1 MPARERLDR
10 LLVSRGLVPSREQA
24 QRLIYAGEVRVD
36 GAVGRAPAQL
46 VPPTAA
52 LQVRR
57 PPPFVSRGG
66 EKLAHA
72 LDVFAVDVAG
82 RVCLDVGASTG
93 GFTDALLQRGA
104 ARVYALDVG
113 RAQLAWKLRQ
123 DRRVVVM
130 EGVNARYMEPL
141 PEPVDLV
148 TVDVAFISLAKVLPA
163 VLRSLR
169 PEGLLLALV
178 KPQFEAGPDLVG
190 RGGVVRDP
198 AIHRAILA
206 DVLAALPQL
215 GHTPVG
221 LTPSPLRGPAGNV
234 EFFVLAE
241 GPAPAAPR
249 PALAVDDAIARA
261 LAAAAHVPARKRG
274 SARSRNR

>member
-1 MPARERLDR
+1 MPSRERLDR

-46 VPPTAA
+46 VSPTAD

-72 LDVFAVDVAG
+72 LDVFAVDVTG

-130 EGVNARYMEPL
+130 EGVNARYLEPL
-141 PEPVDLV
+141 PEPVDLI

-163 VLRSLR
+163 VLRSLW
-169 PEGLLLALV
+169 PQGLLLALV
-178 KPQFEAGPDLVG
+178 KPQFEAGPELVG

-198 AIHRAILA
+198 AVHRLVLD
-206 DVLAALPQL
+206 DVLATLPQL

-221 LTPSPLRGPAGNV
+221 LTTSPLRGPAGNV
-234 EFFVLAE
+234 EFFVLAQ

-249 PALAVDDAIARA
+249 PALAVEDAIARA
-261 LAAAAHVPARKRG
+261 LAAAERVPARKRG

>member
-1 MPARERLDR
+1 MAVRERLDR
-10 LLVSRGLVPSREQA
+10 LLVSRGLVPSREQG

-46 VPPTAA
+46 VSPTADIE
-52 LQVRR
+52 VRR

-123 DRRVVVM
+123 DGRVVVM

-198 AIHRAILA
+198 AVHRLVLA
-206 DVLAALPQL
+206 DVLATLPQL

-221 LTPSPLRGPAGNV
+221 LTTSPLRGPAGNV

-249 PALAVDDAIARA
+249 PALAVDAAIARA
-261 LAAAAHVPARKRG
+261 LAAAERVPARKRG
-274 SARSRNR
+274 STRSRNR

>member
-1 MPARERLDR
+1 MSALIACWS
-10 LLVSRGLVPSREQA
+10 LAASVPSREQA

-46 VPPTAA
+46 VSPTAD

-72 LDVFAVDVAG
+72 LDVFAVDVTG

-130 EGVNARYMEPL
+130 EGVNARYLEPL
-141 PEPVDLV
+141 PEPVDLI

-163 VLRSLR
+163 VLRSLW
-169 PEGLLLALV
+169 PQGLLLALV
-178 KPQFEAGPDLVG
+178 KPQFEAGPELVG

-198 AIHRAILA
+198 AVHRLVLD
-206 DVLAALPQL
+206 DVLATLPQL

-221 LTPSPLRGPAGNV
+221 LTTSPLRGPAGNV
-234 EFFVLAE
+234 EFFVLAQ

-261 LAAAAHVPARKRG
+261 LAAAERVPARKRG

>member
-1 MPARERLDR
+1 MPSRERLDR

-46 VPPTAA
+46 VSPTAD

-72 LDVFAVDVAG
+72 LDVFAVDVTG

-123 DRRVVVM
+123 DRQVVVM
-130 EGVNARYMEPL
+130 EGVNARYLEPL
-141 PEPVDLV
+141 PEPVDLI

-169 PEGLLLALV
+169 PQGQLLALV
-178 KPQFEAGPDLVG
+178 KPQFEAGPELVG

-198 AIHRAILA
+198 AVHQLVLD
-206 DVLAALPQL
+206 DVLATLPQL

-221 LTPSPLRGPAGNV
+221 LTTSPLRGPAGNV
-234 EFFVLAE
+234 EFFVLAQ

-249 PALAVDDAIARA
+249 PALVVEDAIARA
-261 LAAAAHVPARKRG
+261 LAAAERVPARKRG

>member
-1 MPARERLDR
+1 MPSRERLDR

-46 VPPTAA
+46 VSPTAD

-72 LDVFAVDVAG
+72 LDVFAVDVTG

-130 EGVNARYMEPL
+130 EGVNARYLEPL
-141 PEPVDLV
+141 PEPVDLI

-169 PEGLLLALV
+169 PQGQLLALV
-178 KPQFEAGPDLVG
+178 KPQFEAGPELVG

-198 AIHRAILA
+198 AVHQLVLD
-206 DVLAALPQL
+206 DVLATLPQL

-221 LTPSPLRGPAGNV
+221 LTTSPLRGPAGNV
-234 EFFVLAE
+234 EFFVLAQ

-249 PALAVDDAIARA
+249 PALAVEDAIARA
-261 LAAAAHVPARKRG
+261 LAAAERVPARKRG

>member
-1 MPARERLDR
+1 MAVRERLDR

-46 VPPTAA
+46 VSPTADIE
-52 LQVRR
+52 VRR

-93 GFTDALLQRGA
+93 GFADALLQRGA

-123 DRRVVVM
+123 DGRVVVM

-198 AIHRAILA
+198 AVHRLVLA
-206 DVLAALPQL
+206 DVLATLPQL

-221 LTPSPLRGPAGNV
+221 LKPSPLRGPAGNV

-241 GPAPAAPR
+241 GPEPAAPR
-249 PALAVDDAIARA
+249 PALAVDDAITHA
-261 LAAAAHVPARKRG
+261 LAAAERVPARKRG

>member
-1 MPARERLDR
+1 MPSRERLDR

-46 VPPTAA
+46 VSPTAD

-72 LDVFAVDVAG
+72 LDVFAVDVTG

-130 EGVNARYMEPL
+130 EGVNARYLEPL
-141 PEPVDLV
+141 PEPVDLI

-169 PEGLLLALV
+169 PQGQLLALV
-178 KPQFEAGPDLVG
+178 KPQFEAGPELVG

-198 AIHRAILA
+198 AVHQLVLD
-206 DVLAALPQL
+206 DVLATLPQL

-221 LTPSPLRGPAGNV
+221 LTTSPLRGPAGNV
-234 EFFVLAE
+234 EFFVLAQ

-249 PALAVDDAIARA
+249 PALVVEDAIARA
-261 LAAAAHVPARKRG
+261 LAAAERVPARKRG

>member
-10 LLVSRGLVPSREQA
+10 LLVDRGLVPSREQA

-36 GAVGRAPAQL
+36 GAIGRAPAQS
-46 VPPTAA
+46 VPPTAD
-52 LQVRR
+52 LEVRR

-72 LDVFAVDVAG
+72 LDVFAVDVTG

-130 EGVNARYMEPL
+130 EGVNARYMESL
-141 PEPVDLV
+141 PEPVGLV
-148 TVDVAFISLAKVLPA
+148 TVDVAFISLAKVLPE

-169 PEGLLLALV
+169 PEGELLALV
-178 KPQFEAGPDLVG
+178 KPQFEAGPEWVG

-198 AIHRAILA
+198 AVHRLVLNA
-206 DVLAALPQL
+206 VLATLPRL

-234 EFFVLAE
+234 EFFVLAQ
-241 GPAPAAPR
+241 GPVPTAPR
-249 PALAVDDAIARA
+249 PALAADDAIARA
-261 LAAAAHVPARKRG
+261 LAAAERVPARKRG
-274 SARSRNR
+274 SARSRKR

>member
-10 LLVSRGLVPSREQA
+10 LLVARGLVPSREQA

-46 VPPTAA
+46 VSPTAD
-52 LQVRR
+52 LEVQQR
-57 PPPFVSRGG
+57 PPFVSRGG

-82 RVCLDVGASTG
+82 WVCLDVGASTG

-104 ARVYALDVG
+104 ARVHALDVG

-130 EGVNARYMEPL
+130 EGVNARYLEPL
-141 PEPVDLV
+141 PEPVDLI

-198 AIHRAILA
+198 ATHRLVLA
-206 DVLAALPQL
+206 DVLATLPPL

-234 EFFVLAE
+234 EFFVLAQ

-249 PALAVDDAIARA
+249 PALAVDDAITCAV
-261 LAAAAHVPARKRG
+261 AAAERVPARKRG
-274 SARSRNR
+274 SARSRSR

>member
-46 VPPTAA
+46 VSPTAD
-52 LQVRR
+52 LQVQQ

-72 LDVFAVDVAG
+72 IDIFAVDVTG

-130 EGVNARYMEPL
+130 EGVNARYLEPL
-141 PEPVDLV
+141 PEPVDLI

-163 VLRSLR
+163 VLRSLW
-169 PEGLLLALV
+169 PQGLLLALV
-178 KPQFEAGPDLVG
+178 KPQFEAGPELVG

-198 AIHRAILA
+198 AVHRLVLN
-206 DVLAALPQL
+206 DVLATLPQL

-221 LTPSPLRGPAGNV
+221 LTTSPLRGPAGNV
-234 EFFVLAE
+234 EFFVLAQ

-249 PALAVDDAIARA
+249 PALAVEDAIARA
-261 LAAAAHVPARKRG
+261 LAAAERVPARKRG

>member
-46 VPPTAA
+46 VSPTAD
-52 LQVRR
+52 LQVQQ

-72 LDVFAVDVAG
+72 LDVFAVDVTG

-104 ARVYALDVG
+104 ARVHALDVG

-130 EGVNARYMEPL
+130 EGVNARYLEPL
-141 PEPVDLV
+141 PEPVDLI

-163 VLRSLR
+163 VLRSLW
-169 PEGLLLALV
+169 PQGLLLALV
-178 KPQFEAGPDLVG
+178 KPQFEAGPELVG

-198 AIHRAILA
+198 AVHRLVLD
-206 DVLAALPQL
+206 DVLATLPQL

-221 LTPSPLRGPAGNV
+221 LTTSPLRGPAGNV
-234 EFFVLAE
+234 EFFVLAQ

-249 PALAVDDAIARA
+249 PALAVEDAIARA
-261 LAAAAHVPARKRG
+261 LAAAERVPARKRG

>member
-1 MPARERLDR
+1 MPSRERLDR
-10 LLVSRGLVPSREQA
+10 LLVARGLVPSREQA

-46 VPPTAA
+46 VAPTAD

-72 LDVFAVDVAG
+72 LDVLAVDVTG
-82 RVCLDVGASTG
+82 WVCLDVGASTG

-130 EGVNARYMEPL
+130 EGVNARYLEPL
-141 PEPVDLV
+141 PEPVDLI

-163 VLRSLR
+163 VLRSLQ
-169 PEGLLLALV
+169 PQGLLLALV
-178 KPQFEAGPDLVG
+178 KPQFEAGPELVG

-198 AIHRAILA
+198 ATHRM
-206 DVLAALPQL
+206 VLNAVLSTLPQL

-234 EFFVLAE
+234 EFFVLAQ

-249 PALAVDDAIARA
+249 PPLAAEDAIARA
-261 LAAAAHVPARKRG
+261 LAAAERVPARKRG

>member
-1 MPARERLDR
+1 MAVRERLDR

-46 VPPTAA
+46 VSPTADIE
-52 LQVRR
+52 VRR

-72 LDVFAVDVAG
+72 LNVFAVDVAG
-82 RVCLDVGASTG
+82 QVCLDVGASTG
-93 GFTDALLQRGA
+93 GFTDALLQRTA

-123 DRRVVVM
+123 DGRVVVM

-198 AIHRAILA
+198 AVHRLVLA
-206 DVLAALPQL
+206 DVLATLPQA
-215 GHTPVG
+215 GYTPVG

-234 EFFVLAE
+234 EFFVLAQ
-241 GPAPAAPR
+241 GPEPAAPR
-249 PALAVDDAIARA
+249 PALAVDDAITHA
-261 LAAAAHVPARKRG
+261 LAAAECVPARKRG

>member
-1 MPARERLDR
+1 MAARERLDR

-123 DRRVVVM
+123 DGRVVVM

-141 PEPVDLV
+141 QEPVDLV

-198 AIHRAILA
+198 AVHRLVLA
-206 DVLAALPQL
+206 DVLATLPQA

-241 GPAPAAPR
+241 GPESVAPR
-249 PALAVDDAIARA
+249 PALAVDDAITRA
-261 LAAAAHVPARKRG
+261 LAAAERVPARKRG

>member
-1 MPARERLDR
+1 MPSRERLDR
-10 LLVSRGLVPSREQA
+10 LLVARGLVPSREQA

-46 VPPTAA
+46 VSPTAD
-52 LQVRR
+52 LEVRR

-72 LDVFAVDVAG
+72 LDVFGVDVDG

-130 EGVNARYMEPL
+130 EGVNARYLEPL
-141 PEPVDLV
+141 PEPVDLI

-163 VLRSLR
+163 VLRSLW
-169 PEGLLLALV
+169 PQGLLLALV
-178 KPQFEAGPDLVG
+178 KPQFEAGPELVG

-198 AIHRAILA
+198 AVHRLVLD
-206 DVLAALPQL
+206 DVLATLPQL

-221 LTPSPLRGPAGNV
+221 LTTSPLRGPAGNV
-234 EFFVLAE
+234 EFFVLAQ

-249 PALAVDDAIARA
+249 PALAVEDAIARA
-261 LAAAAHVPARKRG
+261 LAAAERVPARKRG

>member
-1 MPARERLDR
+1 MPSRERLDR
-10 LLVSRGLVPSREQA
+10 LLVARGLVPSREQA

-46 VPPTAA
+46 VSPTAD
-52 LQVRR
+52 LHVRQ

-66 EKLAHA
+66 DKLAHA
-72 LDVFAVDVAG
+72 LDVFAVDVTG

-104 ARVYALDVG
+104 IRVYAVDVG

-123 DRRVVVM
+123 DQRVVVM
-130 EGVNARYMEPL
+130 EGVNARYLEPL
-141 PEPVDLV
+141 PEPVDLI
-148 TVDVAFISLAKVLPA
+148 TIDVAFISLAKVLPA

-169 PEGLLLALV
+169 PQGLLLTLV
-178 KPQFEAGPDLVG
+178 KPQFEAGPELVG

-198 AIHRAILA
+198 AVHRLVLNA
-206 DVLAALPQL
+206 VLATLPPL

-234 EFFVLAE
+234 EFFVLAQ

-249 PALAVDDAIARA
+249 PALAVDDAIACA
-261 LAAAAHVPARKRG
+261 LAAAERVPARKRG

>member
-46 VPPTAA
+46 VSPTAD
-52 LQVRR
+52 LQVQQ

-72 LDVFAVDVAG
+72 LDVFAVDVTG

-123 DRRVVVM
+123 DQRVVVM
-130 EGVNARYMEPL
+130 EGVNARYLEPL
-141 PEPVDLV
+141 PEPVDLI

-163 VLRSLR
+163 VLRSLW
-169 PEGLLLALV
+169 PQGLLLALV
-178 KPQFEAGPDLVG
+178 KPQFEAGPELVG

-198 AIHRAILA
+198 AVHRLVLD
-206 DVLAALPQL
+206 DVLATLPQL

-221 LTPSPLRGPAGNV
+221 LTTSPLRGPAGNV
-234 EFFVLAE
+234 EFFVLAQ

-249 PALAVDDAIARA
+249 PALAVEDAIARA
-261 LAAAAHVPARKRG
+261 LAAAERVPARKRG

>member
-1 MPARERLDR
+1 MPSRERLDR

-46 VPPTAA
+46 VSPTAD

-72 LDVFAVDVAG
+72 LDVFAVDVTG

-123 DRRVVVM
+123 DRQVVVM
-130 EGVNARYMEPL
+130 EGVNARYLEPL
-141 PEPVDLV
+141 PEPVDLI

-169 PEGLLLALV
+169 PQGQLLALV
-178 KPQFEAGPDLVG
+178 KPQFEAGPELVG

-198 AIHRAILA
+198 AVHQLVLD
-206 DVLAALPQL
+206 DVLATLPQL

-221 LTPSPLRGPAGNV
+221 LTTSPLRGPAGNV
-234 EFFVLAE
+234 EFFVLAQ
-241 GPAPAAPR
+241 GTAPAAPR
-249 PALAVDDAIARA
+249 PALVVEDAIARA
-261 LAAAAHVPARKRG
+261 LAAAERVPARKRG

>member
-1 MPARERLDR
+1 MPSRERLDR

-46 VPPTAA
+46 VSPTAD
-52 LQVRR
+52 LEVRR

-72 LDVFAVDVAG
+72 LDVFAVDVTG

-93 GFTDALLQRGA
+93 GFTDALLQHGA

-141 PEPVDLV
+141 PEPVDLI
-148 TVDVAFISLAKVLPA
+148 TIDVAFISLAKVLPA
-163 VLRSLR
+163 VLQSLQ

-198 AIHRAILA
+198 GTHRLVLN
-206 DVLAALPQL
+206 DVLATLPQL

-221 LTPSPLRGPAGNV
+221 LTASPLRGPAGNV

-241 GPAPAAPR
+241 GPAPAVPR
-249 PALAVDDAIARA
+249 PALAVDAAIARA
-261 LAAAAHVPARKRG
+261 LAAAERVPARKRG
-274 SARSRNR
+274 SARSRSR